1 MSVIAEMPACK
12 HSRRRAGGRSRC
24 PAAPGTATAR
34 PAARRLGRLLL
45 RLGFWVWVGLG
56 FFFFFPSVIVKKMGK
71 IAPGSLLNT
80 VSAGPSRRFSR
91 EGTLRVQI
99 KAPLCQSEPAAVS
112 EGSFSRCAPTRVFPA
127 VFHQGAL
134 PGTGYSFA
142 SGQVP
147 VENSY
152 LKQTQEPPDHHHH
165 RGAALGLTPPLM
177 TDGWCH

>member
-1 MSVIAEMPACK
+1 M
-12 HSRRRAGGRSRC
+12 AG
-24 PAAPGTATAR
+24 A
-34 PAARRLGRLLL
+34 AARLHRGRRQLARLPADSGGCSCAWAS
-45 RLGFWVWVGLG
+45 GFGLG
-56 FFFFFPSVIVKKMGK
+56 WVFFFFFPSVIVKKMGK